1 MRLTLRTLLAY
12 VDDILEPEDHED
24 LGKKI
29 ESSDFATELIHRS
42 RDTVRRLRLGAPA
55 VLAEDSQDVLGDEA
69 DTADANTVSEYLDNT
84 LSPERVAEFERIC
97 LEPGTEAD
105 MHLAEVA
112 SCHHVL
118 TMVLGEPAEI
128 ETSIRD
134 RMYRLPEEAERT
146 KSLRIEPAHQ
156 APPVEQPAAPRPQ
169 VPIAPV
175 PPSYEYVEEEA
186 EVPDYL
192 RAATA
197 ERHHK
202 LRLVAAACIVA
213 MFGALGYF
221 LFRPVAEPE
230 LPEGVAS
237 VDMQSIESGP
247 AIEIESV
254 SEPEPQVETNDSS
267 APPFVPETDSS
278 ETTGEGEGSAD
289 DATSSGEAE
298 EKEVDSPSAGDLDS
312 TNDAVAASQPDSVV
326 PGVSTAT
333 SGADGDSSTSSPLDG
348 DPLAEATPDAPLPPQ
363 TTDPVR
369 PILGVGS
376 DRVATDD
383 ALTDDFGVGGAS
395 SVPPP
400 PEPEGPVQM
409 GNYLSVAADILL
421 RRDFETGKWIRMPPR
436 TAITGGD
443 HLLTL
448 PTFRPH
454 ISLQEMNIY
463 LAGGTRVQILDA
475 DQLSSEGGVGLD
487 VLYGRLLIN
496 AGLDG
501 GPLLLKLGEDTRE
514 MKLGGSASLAVKVR
528 RVFVPGSNFE
538 TEVAPIEVDWYL
550 TSGSVQWPGLGGGK
564 QTIEAP
570 SAWKTIEGIDELPSP
585 IEELP
590 VWIDHEEVTDI
601 ERRAKKALSEQL
613 VEKEPVEITL
623 LELNDPAG
631 LGRRRE
637 VRTLAAKSSLHVGQF
652 EPFVKSLSDVDQRK
666 AWDDHIDSLR
676 AAIALSPKVA
686 AQVRDAFE
694 TLRGREATQD
704 LMEMVQ
710 GYSDQ
715 EVGLTAEQQQNGAL
729 VKLLGWLD
737 NESLDYRV
745 LATYNLNQITGSTY
759 KAGYRPEADSSQRQR
774 ALRKLWN
781 RFESNDLMPAG
792 S

>member
-29 ESSDFATELIHRS
+29 ETSDFATELIHRT

-55 VLAEDSQDVLGDEA
+55 VLAEDSQDVLGGD
-69 DTADANTVSEYLDNT
+69 DSSADANTVSEYLDNT

-97 LEPGTEAD
+97 LEPGSEAD

-128 ETSIRD
+128 DAAVRE
-134 RMYRLPEEAERT
+134 RMYRLPEEAERI
-146 KSLRIEPAHQ
+146 KMLRIEPAHQ
-156 APPVEQPAAPRPQ
+156 VTQVEPPVAPRPQ

-175 PPSYEYVEEEA
+175 PPSPEITAEDG

-192 RAATA
+192 RAATH
-197 ERHHK
+197 ERHRK
-202 LRLVAAACIVA
+202 VRLAAAICIVA
-213 MFGALGYF
+213 LLGGLGFF
-221 LFRPVAEPE
+221 LLRPVPAPE
-230 LPEGVAS
+230 LPEEVAA
-237 VDMQSIESGP
+237 VDMQSIESGLT
-247 AIEIESV
+247 IEIDSESEAQPAAGGEETTAPAFV
-254 SEPEPQVETNDSS
+254 PGDADTEAVDEQDTFVDTPAESATSTESQDEPE
-267 APPFVPETDSS
+267 
-278 ETTGEGEGSAD
+278 
-289 DATSSGEAE
+289 AT
-298 EKEVDSPSAGDLDS
+298 
-312 TNDAVAASQPDSVV
+312 SQPDSLV
-326 PGVSTAT
+326 PGVDDSADESFVLIPESDAT
-333 SGADGDSSTSSPLDG
+333 GGDA
-348 DPLAEATPDAPLPPQ
+348 LASATLDAPLPPEPSV
-363 TTDPVR
+363 TLPLPDETSVVDEAATLDPGDEEDEAAG
-369 PILGVGS
+369 IL
-376 DRVATDD
+376 A
-383 ALTDDFGVGGAS
+383 
-395 SVPPP
+395 VPPP

-409 GNYLSVAADILL
+409 GNYLGVATDILL
-421 RRDFETGKWIRMPPR
+421 RRDFESGKWIRMPTR
-436 TAITGGD
+436 TAIAGGD
-443 HLLTL
+443 QLLTL

-454 ISLQEMNIY
+454 ISLQEMNVY
-463 LAGGTRVQILDA
+463 LAGGTLVQILDP
-475 DQLSSEGGVGLD
+475 QLSAEQAGVGLN
-487 VLYGRLLIN
+487 VSYGRLLIN

-501 GPLLLKLGEDTRE
+501 GPLAMQFGAQTRE
-514 MKLGGSASLAVKVR
+514 MRLGGSASLATEVR
-528 RVFVPGSNFE
+528 RIFVPGSNFE
-538 TEVAPIEVDWYL
+538 TETAPVEVHWYL

-570 SAWKTIEGIDELPSP
+570 ATWKTVEGIDELPAP

-590 VWIDHEEVTDI
+590 VWIDHEEVTDL

-613 VEKEPVEITL
+613 VEKEPVELTL

-676 AAIALSPKVA
+676 AALALSPKIA
-686 AQVRDAFE
+686 LQIRDAFE
-694 TLRGREATQD
+694 TLRGREAADD

-710 GYSDQ
+710 GYND
-715 EVGLTAEQQQNGAL
+715 EEIGLTPEEQQNGAL

-737 NESLDYRV
+737 SESLDYRV
-745 LATYNLNQITGSTY
+745 LATYNLNKITGSTY
-759 KAGYRPEADSSQRQR
+759 KAGYRPEADSTQRQR

-781 RFESNDLMPAG
+781 RFESNDLLPAR